1 MSRSTRRQV
10 PSFSLYGEKSAE
22 AHHND
27 PLHVEDI
34 PSRSSKYLWKIGSHR
49 HTGLCQCVYVT
60 AGPVAA
66 DIEGSRLEF
75 RGPTVFIIPSGTVH
89 GFSFRTDTEGFVLSM
104 DLDLLLTMA
113 SPTHQAPILAMFAAP
128 RAMNLAADPPLAERA
143 AELFATLLK
152 EFKQPE
158 SAGPV
163 ASWLACSVLW
173 LLAGGMAH
181 SQTPAVDRQ
190 DLDRLRRFRLLIETH
205 YLKHWPVARY
215 ARRLAVSES
224 SLNRLCQ
231 ELSGGTAFD
240 VVQQRVLLEARRRL
254 MYVPGSVAMIAEEL
268 GFKDPAY
275 FCRFFRRHTGL
286 SPTAFRRRQTDGLV
300 PRKLTD

>member
-1 MSRSTRRQV
+1 VSRSARRQV
-10 PSFSLYGEKSAE
+10 PSFSLYGEKSVGPR
-22 AHHND
+22 HSD

-49 HTGLCQCVYVT
+49 HTGLWQCVYVT
-60 AGPVAA
+60 AGPVTA
-66 DIEGSRLEF
+66 DIEGSRTEF
-75 RGPTVFIIPSGTVH
+75 AGPTVFIIPSGTVH

-104 DLDLLLTMA
+104 DLDLLLTVA
-113 SPTHQAPILAMFAAP
+113 SPTHQAPVMAMFAAP
-128 RAMNLAADPPLAERA
+128 RAMNLAADPPLAARV

-163 ASWLACSVLW
+163 AGWLACSVLW

-181 SQTPAVDRQ
+181 GQTPAIDRQ
-190 DLDRLRRFRLLIETH
+190 DLDRLRRFRLLIEAH

-215 ARRLAVSES
+215 ARQLAVSES

-231 ELSGGTAFD
+231 DLTGGTAFD

-254 MYVPGSVAMIAEEL
+254 MYVPDSVAMIAEAL

-275 FCRFFRRHTGL
+275 FCRFFRRHAGL
-286 SPTAFRRRQTDGLV
+286 SPSAFRRRRADGKVRAKTDG
-300 PRKLTD
+300 

>member
-1 MSRSTRRQV
+1 MSRSTRRQI
-10 PSFSLYGEKSAE
+10 PSFALYGEQPLE
-22 AHHND
+22 PHHSES
-27 PLHVEDI
+27 LHVEDI

-49 HTGLCQCVYVT
+49 HAGLCQCVYVT
-60 AGPVAA
+60 AGPVTA
-66 DIEGSRLEF
+66 DIEGSRIEF
-75 RGPTVFIIPSGTVH
+75 HGPTVFIIPSGTVH
-89 GFSFRTDTEGFVLSM
+89 GFSFRTDTQGFVLSM
-104 DLDLLLTMA
+104 DLDLLLAMA
-113 SPTHQAPILAMFAAP
+113 SPQHQAPIVAMFAAP
-128 RAMNLAADPPLAERA
+128 RAMNLAADAPLAARA
-143 AELFATLLK
+143 AGLFATLLK

-163 ASWLACSVLW
+163 AGWLACSVLW

-181 SQTPAVDRQ
+181 SQTPAIDRQ
-190 DLDRLRRFRLLIETH
+190 DWDRLRRFRLLIEAH

-215 ARRLAVSES
+215 ARQLAVSES

-231 ELSGGTAFD
+231 DLGGGTAFE

-254 MYVPGSVAMIAEEL
+254 MYVPASVAMIAEEL

-286 SPTAFRRRQTDGLV
+286 SPTAFRRRRTDAQM

>member
-1 MSRSTRRQV
+1 MSRSTRRHV

-22 AHHND
+22 VRHSD

-60 AGPVAA
+60 QGPVTAE
-66 DIEGSRLEF
+66 IEGSRIDF
-75 RGPTVFIIPSGTVH
+75 HGPTVFIIPSGTVH
-89 GFSFRTDTEGFVLSM
+89 GFSFRTDTQGFVLSM

-113 SPTHQAPILAMFAAP
+113 SPTHQAPIIAMFAAP
-128 RAMNLAADPPLAERA
+128 RAVTLAADPPLAARA
-143 AELFATLLK
+143 ADLFTTLLK

-163 ASWLACSVLW
+163 AGWLACSVLW

-181 SQTPAVDRQ
+181 GQTPAIDRQ
-190 DLDRLRRFRLLIETH
+190 DLDRLRRFRLLIEAH

-215 ARRLAVSES
+215 ARQLAVSES

-231 ELSGGTAFD
+231 DLTGGTAFD
-240 VVQQRVLLEARRRL
+240 VVQQRVLLEGRRRL

-286 SPTAFRRRQTDGLV
+286 SPTAFRRRQTDG
-300 PRKLTD
+300 KSAG

>member
-1 MSRSTRRQV
+1 MSRAVRRRI
-10 PSFSLYGEKSAE
+10 PSFSLYGEQSAE
-22 AHHND
+22 ARDRD

-60 AGPVAA
+60 AGPVTAE
-66 DIEGSRLEF
+66 IEGARIEF
-75 RGPTVFIIPSGTVH
+75 HAPTVFIIPSGTVH
-89 GFSFRTDTEGFVLSM
+89 GFNFRTDTQGFVLSM
-104 DLDLLLTMA
+104 DLDLLLNMA
-113 SPTHQAPILAMFAAP
+113 APSHQAPILALFAAP
-128 RAMNLAADPPLAERA
+128 RAMNLAADLPLADRA
-143 AELFATLLK
+143 AELFTILMR

-163 ASWLACSVLW
+163 SGWLACCVLW

-181 SQTPAVDRQ
+181 GQTPAHDRQ
-190 DLDRLRRFRLLIETH
+190 DLDRLSRFRLLIEGH

-215 ARRLAVSES
+215 ARQLALSES

-231 ELSGGTAFD
+231 DLTGGTAFD
-240 VVQQRVLLEARRRL
+240 VVQQRLLLEARRRL
-254 MYVPGSVAMIAEEL
+254 MYVPGSVAMIAAEL

-275 FCRFFRRHTGL
+275 FCRFFRRHVGV
-286 SPTAFRRRQTDGLV
+286 SPTAFRRRQADG
-300 PRKLTD
+300 